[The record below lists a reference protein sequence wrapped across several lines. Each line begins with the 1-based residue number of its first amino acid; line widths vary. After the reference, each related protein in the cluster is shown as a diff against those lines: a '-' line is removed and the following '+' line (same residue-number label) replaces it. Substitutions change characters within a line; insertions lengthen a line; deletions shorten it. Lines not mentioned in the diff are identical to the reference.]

1 MSNTVSAFD
10 VAAYI
15 LKAAGRMGTWKLQKL
30 CYYAQAWSLV
40 WEEEPLFRERIEAW
54 VGGPVVPAL
63 YQWHR
68 GRYTVG
74 SPPPKGNPDVFTR
87 DQQDTIDVVL
97 DRYGKMTGIELSAL
111 THSEAPWI
119 EARRRVGL
127 APTERGTSKIRLD
140 SMAEFYNG
148 MFNDFPDGEEE

>member
-1 MSNTVSAFD
+1 MGSTVSVFD

-15 LKAAGRMGTWKLQKL
+15 LRAKGRMSTWKLQKL

-68 GRYTVG
+68 RRYQVTT
-74 SPPPKGNPDVFTR
+74 PPPSGNPDVFTD
-87 DQQDTIDVVL
+87 DQVDTLNIIL
-97 DRYGKMTGIELSAL
+97 DDYGHMSATQLVAL
-111 THSEAPWI
+111 THSEPPWQD
-119 EARRRVGL
+119 ARRRARLGP
-127 APTERGTSKIRLD
+127 AERGRAPIHLD
-140 SMAEFYNG
+140 SMAEFYSSLVG
-148 MFNDFPDGEEE
+148 LED